1 MSDKKKIIL
10 MYSGIA
16 IFGILLIA
24 TFNWMRVAQEE
35 RELRIMEARV
45 ATDVGKAAKERM
57 VRLENDLVATNQDGE
72 TVRISDLKDKV
83 WIATEFFAA
92 CPNCAARN
100 GDHLLKFYNKFK
112 DRPDFHVVCVSID
125 PETDQPERLREYAA
139 ALNVDSSNWWFLTG
153 SREEIHRYMEEEMRF
168 LGVRERVDPIEIE
181 AQGKYA
187 HDMGVAVFGTGL
199 VMLEKKDLFY
209 AREQSQEMYD
219 HFEGQLMEA
228 LEKGFAAKSDE

>member
-187 HDMGVAVFGTGL
+187 HDMGVAVFGKGL